1 MKQRNFIKTIKEK
14 GDTKMNNEKIYSL
27 RLTESEI
34 MDIKICICQEILNL
48 KQIKN
53 KINEI
58 ESKLATEN
66 NINDLK
72 KLLNV
77 IDIQKR

>member
-1 MKQRNFIKTIKEK
+1 
-14 GDTKMNNEKIYSL
+14 MNNEKIYSL

-58 ESKLATEN
+58 ESELSIEN
-66 NINDLK
+66 NINNLK

-77 IDIQKR
+77 INIQKR

>member
-1 MKQRNFIKTIKEK
+1 MKQRDFIKTIKGK

-34 MDIKICICQEILNL
+34 TDIKACICQEILNL

>member
-1 MKQRNFIKTIKEK
+1 
-14 GDTKMNNEKIYSL
+14 MNNEKIYSL

-53 KINEI
+53 KRNEI
-58 ESKLATEN
+58 ESKLAIEN

-77 IDIQKR
+77 INIQKR

>member
-1 MKQRNFIKTIKEK
+1 
-14 GDTKMNNEKIYSL
+14 MNNEKIYSL

-58 ESKLATEN
+58 ESELSTEN
-66 NINDLK
+66 NINNLK

-77 IDIQKR
+77 INIQKR

>member
-1 MKQRNFIKTIKEK
+1 MKQRDFIKTIKGK

-34 MDIKICICQEILNL
+34 TDIKACICQEILNL

-77 IDIQKR
+77 INIQKR

>member
-34 MDIKICICQEILNL
+34 MDIKTKFMMQLWICGLEKLQAKNL
-48 KQIKN
+48 K
-53 KINEI
+53 I
-58 ESKLATEN
+58 E
-66 NINDLK
+66 
-72 KLLNV
+72 
-77 IDIQKR
+77 

>member
-66 NINDLK
+66 NINKKK

>member
-1 MKQRNFIKTIKEK
+1 
-14 GDTKMNNEKIYSL
+14 MNDEKIYSL

-53 KINEI
+53 KRDEI
-58 ESKLATEN
+58 ESELAIEN
-66 NINDLK
+66 NINNLK

-77 IDIQKR
+77 INIQKR